1 MASFTDSSFSSPTRS
16 ANLEQLFWMGY
27 WTDAVQCNYFMVHHH
42 FRGSISMIIFH
53 FKCFEYVKSITLMTM
68 YNTLRMLVHFLEP
81 GASFMNHFFPT
92 QHHPILL
99 PVFLSWGAGGPDIPL
114 YFPFL
119 AFIIFHLIVP
129 DSMNYLLDQN

>member
-1 MASFTDSSFSSPTRS
+1 MFGIIYWLSSPTRS

-42 FRGSISMIIFH
+42 YRESISMIIFH

-81 GASFMNHFFPT
+81 GASFMNHLVNERCQSYKFSIFITESRQCQSNLPTHQWLHFVSFFMK
-92 QHHPILL
+92 HRIC
-99 PVFLSWGAGGPDIPL
+99 F
-114 YFPFL
+114 
-119 AFIIFHLIVP
+119 
-129 DSMNYLLDQN
+129 